1 MAIRTNADDVKAVM
15 TAGRDYDTRRNPS
28 LTPYVAA
35 ASSVVDR
42 LVALAAERG
51 LTITSEQA
59 TLVETWLAAHAHCM
73 SDQTYSSRSTQ
84 GASGSFH
91 GQTGMYLDATKYGQ
105 MAKMLDPTGLL
116 AKVAAGRTASADW
129 GGQPASSWQTYDERN
144 G

>member
-1 MAIRTNADDVKAVM
+1 MAVRTNATDVQAVM

-28 LTPYVAA
+28 LVPYIAA
-35 ASSVVDR
+35 ASSIVDR

-51 LTITSEQA
+51 LTITDEQA

-116 AKVAAGRTASADW
+116 AKVSAGRVASADW
-129 GGQPASSWQTYDERN
+129 GGLPSSSWQTYDQRN